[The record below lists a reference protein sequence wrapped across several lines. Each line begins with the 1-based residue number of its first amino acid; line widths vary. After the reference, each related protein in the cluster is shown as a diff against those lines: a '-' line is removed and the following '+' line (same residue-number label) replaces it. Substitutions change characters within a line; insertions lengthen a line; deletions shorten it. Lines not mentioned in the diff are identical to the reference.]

1 MRTSPSPQLLGLAV
15 RVRMV
20 HCAALVGLLVLTLG
34 ETSIRAV
41 RGQEVQTVPQH
52 GTKVGATDGDEISPT
67 PLWGDVNF
75 NQDTLNASIQN
86 VNGTRGRLRPMCKR
100 PPEIKDTFKYI
111 NTIVSCM
118 VFVIGI
124 IGNSTLLRII
134 YKNKYM
140 RNGPNIL
147 IASLALGDLLHIVID
162 IPITVYKLHAEDWP
176 FGVEVCKL
184 LPFMQKASVGITVLS
199 LCALSID
206 RYRAVAS
213 WSRIQGIRVPM
224 WTVIEII
231 LIWVVSI
238 ILAVPESIAFDLVNM
253 NYRGEAYSVCM
264 LHPTQKTKFMQFY
277 KVAKDWWLFAF
288 YFCMP
293 LACTALFYSLMT
305 CEMLRKKSGMQI
317 ALNDH
322 LKQRREVAK
331 TVFCLVLVFALCWL
345 PLHLSRIL
353 MKVFYNE
360 NDPNRCELLS
370 FLLVMN
376 YIGINMASLNSCI
389 NPIALYFV
397 SKRFKN
403 CFQSCLCC
411 WFQRKTMMH
420 VLPLDEKQSCIKW
433 KSNGIDHGLDHS
445 NSRSSNKYS
454 SS

>member
-1 MRTSPSPQLLGLAV
+1 MRDQWEVVINGSPAALEASKWNWLDVNCGVILCFLLCFLAPPLRYNFSVRTSPRPQLLGLAV

-162 IPITVYKLHAEDWP
+162 IPITVYKVREQDNGGCSFSFCPSPAGH
-176 FGVEVCKL
+176 KQ
-184 LPFMQKASVGITVLS
+184 MSGIGTGGGDCS
-199 LCALSID
+199 
-206 RYRAVAS
+206 
-213 WSRIQGIRVPM
+213 QERV
-224 WTVIEII
+224 
-231 LIWVVSI
+231 
-238 ILAVPESIAFDLVNM
+238 
-253 NYRGEAYSVCM
+253 
-264 LHPTQKTKFMQFY
+264 
-277 KVAKDWWLFAF
+277 
-288 YFCMP
+288 
-293 LACTALFYSLMT
+293 
-305 CEMLRKKSGMQI
+305 
-317 ALNDH
+317 
-322 LKQRREVAK
+322 
-331 TVFCLVLVFALCWL
+331 
-345 PLHLSRIL
+345 
-353 MKVFYNE
+353 
-360 NDPNRCELLS
+360 
-370 FLLVMN
+370 
-376 YIGINMASLNSCI
+376 SC
-389 NPIALYFV
+389 
-397 SKRFKN
+397 
-403 CFQSCLCC
+403 
-411 WFQRKTMMH
+411 
-420 VLPLDEKQSCIKW
+420 
-433 KSNGIDHGLDHS
+433 
-445 NSRSSNKYS
+445 
-454 SS
+454 